1 MIRKTALPA
10 LLIAVL
16 DLALKLVPLG
26 ENRPL
31 IPGLLG
37 LHSLS
42 NGGVAFGLFQD
53 KPLLNLLIVSLLLL
67 SAGVWLTQHPPAG
80 FQAAGAAMMLGGAAG
95 NLIDRLAHGEVSDY
109 LQFLFFEFPVFNLA
123 DACVT
128 IGAVILILDMLL
140 THEKLKNEHDH

>member
-1 MIRKTALPA
+1 MIRKIALPA

-42 NGGVAFGLFQD
+42 NEGVAFGLFQD
-53 KPLLNLLIVSLLLL
+53 RPLLNLLLIGLLLL
-67 SAGVWLTQHPPAG
+67 SAGIWLAQHPPAG
-80 FQAAGAAMMLGGAAG
+80 LQAAGAAMMLGGAAG
-95 NLIDRLAHGEVSDY
+95 NLMDRLTHGEVSDY
-109 LQFLFFEFPVFNLA
+109 LQFLFIEFPVFNLA

-128 IGAVILILDMLL
+128 IGAGLLILDMLL
-140 THEKLKNEHDH
+140 THEKQ